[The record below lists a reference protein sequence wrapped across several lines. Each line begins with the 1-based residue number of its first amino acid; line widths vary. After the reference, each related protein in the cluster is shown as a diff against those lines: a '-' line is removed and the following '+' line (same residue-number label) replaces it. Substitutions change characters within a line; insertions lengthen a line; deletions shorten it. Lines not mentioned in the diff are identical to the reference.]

1 MDASSK
7 ACKSKCDRTHYYSL
21 GSVMKGVIWSER
33 EEKGR
38 EVLRVG
44 GLIRR
49 RRGQKRQGRDSNL
62 KT

>member
-33 EEKGR
+33 EEKWR

-44 GLIRR
+44 GLIDDEED
-49 RRGQKRQGRDSNL
+49 RRGRAEIQI
-62 KT
+62 